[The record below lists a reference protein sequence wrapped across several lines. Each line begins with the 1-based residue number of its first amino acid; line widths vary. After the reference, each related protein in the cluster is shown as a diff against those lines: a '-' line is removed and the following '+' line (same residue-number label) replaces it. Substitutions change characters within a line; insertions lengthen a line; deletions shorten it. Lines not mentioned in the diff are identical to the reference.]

1 MPGFVLDVQ
10 YENVTADLENQVRRI
25 LDFCNLPFEQNCVDF
40 HQTQR
45 AIKTASSEQVRK
57 PIYKSSV
64 NLWKHYEADLG
75 LLIDILEPLLI
86 HLPIEDQPLL
96 LQSS

>member
-1 MPGFVLDVQ
+1 
-10 YENVTADLENQVRRI
+10 
-25 LDFCNLPFEQNCVDF
+25 
-40 HQTQR
+40 
-45 AIKTASSEQVRK
+45 VRK

>member
-1 MPGFVLDVQ
+1 VQ
-10 YENVTADLENQVRRI
+10 YENVTADLESQVRRI

-45 AIKTASSEQVRK
+45 AVKTASSEQVRK